1 MTRSKTVLLCHPVHI
16 QQQLLVLGKHINSVS
31 QADLGPAAAATIL
44 SASLYQLV
52 IIKKTMW
59 DERTI
64 LIMPPKFS
72 KGKIWIM
79 DEDFRPPFVRLGF
92 LSCTRHIHEQ
102 AGEFSGDEKER

>member
-1 MTRSKTVLLCHPVHI
+1 
-16 QQQLLVLGKHINSVS
+16 
-31 QADLGPAAAATIL
+31 
-44 SASLYQLV
+44 
-52 IIKKTMW
+52 
-59 DERTI
+59 
-64 LIMPPKFS
+64 MPPKFS